1 MIDTL
6 LHRAVKIASHR
17 KLLVPVALL
26 IICLSGYSNA
36 AFALNDA
43 PLRILSSYIES
54 NPNCPEQITEWNL
67 KNGKRAIAGEIPRDL
82 YYRVL
87 GYMDWGTC
95 GRPYFKRIFIELQK
109 VLMIYSK
116 GLVSESDYNTKESEL
131 INLLFA
137 SMQAGEQ
144 GEAMVRRYEQ
154 NISARL
160 FRLEPERQYFN
171 CTYFG
176 EQPKC
181 TD

>member
-1 MIDTL
+1 MNNTAPRQSI
-6 LHRAVKIASHR
+6 RPASLR
-17 KLLVPVALL
+17 VKLLPLTL
-26 IICLSGYSNA
+26 FLSWMIGYSSTV
-36 AFALNDA
+36 FALSDA
-43 PLRILSSYIES
+43 PLRILSSYIAS
-54 NPNCPEQITEWNL
+54 NHKCSEQITEWNL
-67 KNGKRAIAGEIPRDL
+67 KNGQRAIAGEISRDL

-87 GYMDWGTC
+87 GYMDWGAC

-109 VLMIYSK
+109 VWMIYSK
-116 GLVSESDYNTKESEL
+116 GLAKESEYIAKESEL

-144 GEAMVRRYEQ
+144 GEAMVTRYEQ
-154 NISARL
+154 NIAGKL

-176 EQPKC
+176 DQPKC

>member
-1 MIDTL
+1 MTSSP
-6 LHRAVKIASHR
+6 HRARILPLFV
-17 KLLVPVALL
+17 LLLG
-26 IICLSGYSNA
+26 LSGYAGA
-36 AFALNDA
+36 AFALSDA
-43 PLRILSSYIES
+43 PVRILSSYIES
-54 NPNCPEQITEWNL
+54 NPNCPEQISEWNQ

-87 GYMDWGTC
+87 GYMDWGSC

-109 VLMIYSK
+109 VWTIYSK
-116 GLVSESDYNTKESEL
+116 GLVSESEYSAKESEL

-137 SMQAGEQ
+137 TLQAGEQ

-154 NISARL
+154 NIAARL

-171 CTYFG
+171 CTFFG
-176 EQPKC
+176 DQPKC

>member
-1 MIDTL
+1 MIGSPL
-6 LHRAVKIASHR
+6 RRAGFLPLFV
-17 KLLVPVALL
+17 LL
-26 IICLSGYSNA
+26 IGLSGYAGA
-36 AFALNDA
+36 AFALSNA
-43 PLRILSSYIES
+43 PLQILSSYIES
-54 NPNCPEQITEWNL
+54 NPNCPEQLTEWNQ
-67 KNGKRAIAGEIPRDL
+67 KNGKRVVAGEIPRDL
-82 YYRVL
+82 FYRVL
-87 GYMDWGTC
+87 GYMDWGSC

-116 GLVSESDYNTKESEL
+116 GLVSESEYNAKESEL

-144 GEAMVRRYEQ
+144 GEAMVRHYEQ

-176 EQPKC
+176 DQPKC

>member
-1 MIDTL
+1 MIGTL
-6 LHRAVKIASHR
+6 LRQAIRPASRRVKHIP
-17 KLLVPVALL
+17 LTLL
-26 IICLSGYSNA
+26 IIWLYGYSSA
-36 AFALNDA
+36 VFALSDA

-54 NPNCPEQITEWNL
+54 NHNCPEQITEWNL
-67 KNGKRAIAGEIPRDL
+67 KNGKRAVAGEISRDL

-109 VLMIYSK
+109 VWMIYAK
-116 GLVSESDYNTKESEL
+116 GLVTESEYIAKESEL

-137 SMQAGEQ
+137 SMQAGEH

-154 NISARL
+154 NISAKL
-160 FRLEPERQYFN
+160 FQLEPERQYFN

-176 EQPKC
+176 DQPKC